1 MVTYKIQIYP
11 SQSIT
16 DYVRDRKAQILDE
29 FGQYKFYNSH
39 PHVSLFSFQ
48 ADISNE
54 HLITKALKEASVFV
68 DSFDISLN
76 GFGYLKSNRAI
87 YLKIGNGSQV
97 ARINQLFY
105 RKFRE
110 SAKSFGIRVI
120 DPVFAKYPHMII
132 GSEFEQK
139 AFLKVHQTFIDQKY
153 RETFAVDQV
162 RLLRDIGN
170 GKNDFVETISLT
182 EKVAVSLKWPE
193 EKVWMVNEPQMSL
206 FSHVA

>member
-29 FGQYKFYNSH
+29 FGQYKFCNSH

-48 ADISNE
+48 ADISHE

-76 GFGYLKSNRAI
+76 GFAYLKSNRAI

-105 RKFRE
+105 QKFRE
-110 SAKSFGIRVI
+110 SAKSFGIRMV

>member
-48 ADISNE
+48 ADISHE

-76 GFGYLKSNRAI
+76 GFAYLKSNRAI

-105 RKFRE
+105 QKFRE
-110 SAKSFGIRVI
+110 SAKSFGIRMV

-182 EKVAVSLKWPE
+182 EKVALSLKWPE